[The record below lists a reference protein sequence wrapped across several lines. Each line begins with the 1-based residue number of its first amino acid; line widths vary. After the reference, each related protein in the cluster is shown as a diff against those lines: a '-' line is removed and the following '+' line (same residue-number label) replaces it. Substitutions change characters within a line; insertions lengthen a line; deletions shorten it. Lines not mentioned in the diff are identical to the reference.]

1 MGLTTVMI
9 MTPMQEFH
17 FPDPKALNGAAALSH
32 LGIISAEGADAA
44 SFLHG
49 QLSQDVTGQ
58 PSTQARLAA
67 FCSAKGRMLASFAIL
82 RPQPEAFWLLTD
94 GQVLPAAL
102 KRLSMFVL
110 RAKAKLGD
118 AAGKLSA
125 VGLVGPS
132 AQALLGDAAPGE
144 AWQVGPHAA
153 SGGQVVRL
161 PDVLGAKRWLWIGP
175 ADAAQPLVQELP
187 ALPLATWQW
196 LDVMSGVVRIEPA
209 TVDQFVPQMVNYE
222 LVGGVH
228 FQKGCY
234 PGQEVVARSQY
245 RGTLKRR
252 TFLLHGDGPIQA
264 GQEVFSA
271 ADPGQPAGMV
281 ANAAAIPASGGQAT
295 NAFSALVELK
305 WQALENGWHLGAAD
319 GPALALGTMPYEV
332 PLGSSDN

>member
-1 MGLTTVMI
+1 
-9 MTPMQEFH
+9 MQDFH
-17 FPDPKALNGAAALSH
+17 FPDPKALHGAVALSH

-58 PSTQARLAA
+58 LSSQARLAA
-67 FCSAKGRMLASFAIL
+67 FCSAKGRMLASFVVVK
-82 RPQPEAFWLLTD
+82 PQPEALWLVTD
-94 GQVLPAAL
+94 AQVLPAAL

-110 RAKAKLGD
+110 RAKAKLSD
-118 AAGKLSA
+118 AAGTLSA
-125 VGLVGPS
+125 VGLVGS
-132 AQALLGDAAPGE
+132 TAQAWLGE
-144 AWQVGPHAA
+144 AAAAEPWQASHHAD

-161 PDVLGAKRWLWIGP
+161 PDVLGSGRWLWIGP
-175 ADAAQPLVQELP
+175 VDAAQALLEALP
-187 ALPLATWQW
+187 PLPLATWQW
-196 LDVMSGVVRIEPA
+196 LDVMSGVVRIESA

-234 PGQEVVARSQY
+234 PGQEIVARSQY

-252 TFLLHGDGPIQA
+252 TFLLHGNAPIQA

-281 ANAAAIPASGGQAT
+281 ANAAAIPTSDGQAGA
-295 NAFSALVELK
+295 AFSALVELK
-305 WQALENGWHLGAAD
+305 WQALEHGWHLGSAD
-319 GPALALGTMPYEV
+319 GPALTLGTMPYEV
-332 PLGSSDN
+332 PLGTSDD